1 MAGFTIIE
9 LFVVI
14 VVIGVL
20 SAVLLN
26 GISNYRGRSRDTER
40 TSDID
45 TLRGRI
51 EEYFSDHGG
60 YPNTF
65 TVSTF
70 PSIDPQALKDP
81 NGVSIVIASPA
92 TDQVAAASA
101 NPTTS
106 ANYLYTPYPTG
117 CGAATCT
124 GYVLKSYIEQPTP
137 ALPNPYTRYGINSN

>member
-1 MAGFTIIE
+1 MAGFTIME

-14 VVIGVL
+14 VVIGIL
-20 SAVLLN
+20 STLILN
-26 GISNYRGRSRDTER
+26 GIQNYRGRSRDTER

-45 TLRGRI
+45 TLRSRL

-65 TVSTF
+65 TASTF
-70 PSIDPQALKDP
+70 PRIDPLALKDP
-81 NGVSIVIASPA
+81 NGISIVIASPA
-92 TDQVAAASA
+92 SDQVAAAAA

-106 ANYLYTPYPTG
+106 ANYLYSPYPTG

-124 GYVLKSYIEQPTP
+124 GYVLKSYIEQPS
-137 ALPNPYTRYGINSN
+137 AVLPNPYIRYGMNSN